1 MQPKIP
7 LEEVI
12 ELIRGL
18 QEKAYTLR
26 NSQAINEIE
35 ELAIELASINFS
47 LSYYSVFYEHQK
59 DMLEQ
64 SFNHETALTFM
75 SEKKV
80 PKTTDEQAK
89 SMAKVKHA
97 KLKNDQINNNQMFRF
112 ASAYHKDVN
121 TLIDTL
127 RGRASTL
134 KKERT

>member
-12 ELIRGL
+12 ELIRQL
-18 QEKAYTLR
+18 QEKAYLLR
-26 NSQAINEIE
+26 NSQALNEIE

-47 LSYYSVFYEHQK
+47 LSYYSVFYEHKK
-59 DMLEQ
+59 DQFEQ
-64 SFNHETALTFM
+64 AFSHETSLNFI

-89 SMAKVKHA
+89 SLSKIKHA
-97 KLKNDQINNNQMFRF
+97 NLKNQEIDNNQMYRF
-112 ASAYHKDVN
+112 ANAYHKDVN

-134 KKERT
+134 KKERA